1 LLNLP
6 PADPSPQE
14 RDALRLAAI
23 VNSSDDAIISKDLN
37 GIIKTWNRA
46 AERMF
51 GWSSEEAVGKSIRM
65 VIPADRQAEEDE
77 VLGRIR
83 QGLPVEH
90 FETIRQRKDGSQ
102 FPISL
107 TVSPIKDATGR
118 LIGASKIA
126 RDITERREAEAQ
138 AERVNRQAL
147 FLAKISEALNRS
159 LDSDETLKTLASIA
173 VPRIADWCA
182 VDVLGDDGQLLRLAT
197 AHVDPAKVALANEVR
212 VRYGGDPASPYSPES
227 VLRTGLSALLPL
239 ITDDL
244 LKASSNGDEQ
254 RLTMMREMGLVS
266 YLCVPMFA
274 RTRPIGTIT
283 LATAESGRRY
293 TTADVLFAEDVSSR
307 AALAVENSRAY
318 EQIQVA
324 NRLKD
329 EFLATLSHELRT
341 PLNAVLG
348 YARML
353 RSGVVTQEKIP
364 HALDVMERNATSLT
378 QIVEDVLDVSRII
391 SGKVRLQVQP
401 VTLAKVAGDAVAT
414 VQPAA
419 DAKGV
424 RIQCL
429 FDSKAAPVSGD
440 PERLQQVIWNLVSN
454 AVKFTPRNGRVQV
467 QVIPVNS
474 HVEVVVSD
482 TGIGM
487 PQAFLPHVFERFR
500 QAEGG
505 TTRRHGGLGLGLAIA
520 RHIVEMHGGTIHAAS
535 EGEGKGSTFRVKLPV
550 LIAHAEL
557 HPEALREH
565 PRAAQGAP
573 TLVLPNLS
581 NLQVLV
587 VDDDIDALAMLRE
600 ILETS
605 RATVHTASSA
615 EEALVIMERHHP
627 DVMISDL
634 GMPVMD
640 GFDLI
645 QRVRESSNAAIA
657 NMPAA
662 ALTAYARSEDR
673 AKALRA
679 GFDMHL
685 AKPVDPGE
693 LVAAVAALARN
704 RSQPIR

>member
-1 LLNLP
+1 MP
-6 PADPSPQE
+6 PVDHSSEE

-23 VNSSDDAIISKDLN
+23 VDSSDDAIISKDLE
-37 GIIKTWNRA
+37 GIITSWNRA
-46 AERMF
+46 AERMYGF
-51 GWSSEEAVGKSIRM
+51 TAEEAVGQSIRM

-83 QGLPVEH
+83 RGLPVEH

-107 TVSPIKDATGR
+107 TVSPIRDSRGQ
-118 LIGASKIA
+118 LIGASKTA
-126 RDITERREAEAQ
+126 RDITERKDAEAL
-138 AERVNRQAL
+138 AERTNRQAL
-147 FLAKISEALNRS
+147 FLATISKALNRS
-159 LDSDETLKTLASIA
+159 LDSDETLQTLANLA
-173 VPRIADWCA
+173 VPQIADWCA
-182 VDVLGDDGQLLRLAT
+182 VDVVRENGELERLAT
-197 AHVDPAKVALANEVR
+197 AHVDPARAALANEVR

-227 VLRTGLSALLPL
+227 VLRTGASALIPV
-239 ITDDL
+239 ISDDL
-244 LKASSNGDEQ
+244 MRAASMGDEE
-254 RLTMMREMGLVS
+254 RLKMVRALGLVS
-266 YLCVPMFA
+266 YLCVPMVA
-274 RTRPIGTIT
+274 RDRPLGTIT
-283 LATAESGRRY
+283 FATAESKRHY
-293 TTADVLFAEDVSSR
+293 TDEDVRFAEDVASR
-307 AALAVENSRAY
+307 AALAVENARAY
-318 EQIQVA
+318 EQVQVA

-353 RSGVVTQEKIP
+353 RSGVVAEAKIP
-364 HALDVMERNATSLT
+364 HALDVLERNATSLT
-378 QIVEDVLDVSRII
+378 QIVEDVLDVSRIV

-401 VTLAKVAGDAVAT
+401 VMLSKVAGDAVTT

-424 RIQCL
+424 HVQCL
-429 FDSKAAPVSGD
+429 FDSNTGPVSGD
-440 PERLQQVIWNLVSN
+440 PERLQQVVWNLVSN
-454 AVKFTPRNGRVQV
+454 AVKFTPRGGRVQV
-467 QVIPVNS
+467 HVIPVNS
-474 HVEVVVSD
+474 HVEIVVSD

-520 RHIVEMHGGTIHAAS
+520 RHLIEMHGGTIHATS
-535 EGEGKGSTFRVKLPV
+535 DGEGRGSTFRVKLPV
-550 LIAHAEL
+550 LIVHAEI
-557 HPEALREH
+557 HPEEDRVH
-565 PRAAQGAP
+565 PRAAQTTP
-573 TLVLPNLS
+573 PMVLPDLS
-581 NLQVLV
+581 NLRVLV
-587 VDDDIDALAMLRE
+587 VDDDGDALTMLRE

-605 RATVHTASSA
+605 GAAVHTASSA
-615 EEALVIMERHHP
+615 EEALETLVRHHP

-640 GFDLI
+640 GFELI
-645 QRVRESSNAAIA
+645 ARVRHSKDSGIA

-679 GFDMHL
+679 GFGMHL
-685 AKPVDPGE
+685 AKPVDPAE
-693 LVAAVAALARN
+693 LVAAVAALTRN
-704 RSQPIR
+704 RAQPTR

>member
-1 LLNLP
+1 VSNP
-6 PADPSPQE
+6 PLPSPEE
-14 RDALRLAAI
+14 RAALRLAAI
-23 VNSSDDAIISKDLN
+23 VDSSDDAIVSKDLD
-37 GIIKTWNRA
+37 GIITSWNKA

-51 GWSSEEAVGKSIRM
+51 GWTSEEVVGKSIRI
-65 VIPADRQAEEDE
+65 VIPADRQAEEDQ

-107 TVSPIKDATGR
+107 TVSPIRDKTGR

-126 RDITERREAEAQ
+126 RDITERKEAEAL
-138 AERVNRQAL
+138 AERTSRRAL
-147 FLAKISEALNRS
+147 FLAKISEALNQS
-159 LDSDETLKTLASIA
+159 LASDETLTALASLA
-173 VPRIADWCA
+173 VPQIADWCA
-182 VDVLGDDGQLLRLAT
+182 VDVVGPDGTLERLAT
-197 AHVDPAKVALANEVR
+197 AHVNPAKVALANEIR
-212 VRYGGDPASPYSPES
+212 ARYGGDPASPYSPETVMRSGTS
-227 VLRTGLSALLPL
+227 VLLPF
-239 ITDDL
+239 ISDDI
-244 LKASSNGDEQ
+244 LKAASHGDEV
-254 RLTMMREMGLVS
+254 RLRMMRDMGLVS
-266 YLCVPMFA
+266 YLCVAMIA
-274 RTRPIGTIT
+274 RSRPLGTIT
-283 LATAESGRRY
+283 LATAESMRRY
-293 TTADVLFAEDVSSR
+293 NADDARFAEDVASR

-318 EQIQVA
+318 EQMQAA

-353 RSGVVTQEKIP
+353 RSGVVSEEKIP
-364 HALDVMERNATSLT
+364 HALDVVERNATSLT
-378 QIVEDVLDVSRII
+378 QIVEDVLDVSRIV

-401 VTLAKVAGDAVAT
+401 VLLSKVTGDAVTT

-424 RIQCL
+424 SIQCL
-429 FDSKAAPVSGD
+429 FDSKGGPVLGD

-454 AVKFTPRNGRVQV
+454 AVKFTPRGGRVQV
-467 QVIPVNS
+467 RVMPVNS
-474 HVEVVVSD
+474 HVEIVVSD

-487 PQAFLPHVFERFR
+487 PAAFVPHVFERFR

-520 RHIVEMHGGTIHAAS
+520 RHMVEMHGGTIDAAS
-535 EGEGKGSTFRVKLPV
+535 DGENKGSTFRVKLPLLV
-550 LIAHAEL
+550 AHAETQ
-557 HPEALREH
+557 PEAQRVH
-565 PRAAQGAP
+565 PRAVQAQP
-573 TLVLPNLS
+573 QIVLPDLS
-581 NLQVLV
+581 NVRVLV
-587 VDDDIDALAMLRE
+587 VDDDTDALAMLRE

-605 RATVHTASSA
+605 GATVDTAFSA
-615 EEALVIMERHHP
+615 EQALAVLAQHHP
-627 DVMISDL
+627 DAMISDL

-645 QRVRESSNAAIA
+645 RRIRASKEPRIA
-657 NMPAA
+657 SIPAA

-679 GFDMHL
+679 GFGMHL
-685 AKPVDPGE
+685 AKPVDPAE
-693 LVAAVAALARN
+693 LVAAVAAMTRK
-704 RSQPIR
+704 